1 MLLAAVSLAQMI
13 RMCAPNV
20 SQRTMSAV
28 VSVESG
34 GNWLAIHDNNL
45 ERSFSPPSTET
56 AIAWANELLAAGH
69 SIDIGL
75 SQVNSMNLS
84 MLRLT
89 VRDAFDPCINLHA
102 GARILGA
109 DYANASQRFG
119 EGQYALRRA
128 LGAYNSGSLYAGQ
141 SYVDRILTAAGLP
154 PEYEPPPAPVVAARV
169 THHMAPPSNVHRFY
183 TAQYTAGSPVEVIVG
198 TP

>member
-1 MLLAAVSLAQMI
+1 
-13 RMCAPNV
+13 
-20 SQRTMSAV
+20 MSAV

-34 GNWLAIHDNNL
+34 GNWLAIHDNSA
-45 ERSFSPPSTET
+45 ERSFSPPNVET
-56 AIAWANELLAAGH
+56 AIAWTDQLLTAGH

-75 SQVNSMNLS
+75 SQINSMNLA
-84 MLRLT
+84 MLRLS

-119 EGQYALRRA
+119 EGQSALRRA

-141 SYVDRILTAAGLP
+141 SYVDRILAAAGLP
-154 PEYEPPPAPVVAARV
+154 PEYQPPPAPVVAAQV
-169 THHMAPPSNVHRFY
+169 THHAPPSNVHRFY
-183 TAQYTAGSPVEVIVG
+183 TAQYTPGSPVEVIVG